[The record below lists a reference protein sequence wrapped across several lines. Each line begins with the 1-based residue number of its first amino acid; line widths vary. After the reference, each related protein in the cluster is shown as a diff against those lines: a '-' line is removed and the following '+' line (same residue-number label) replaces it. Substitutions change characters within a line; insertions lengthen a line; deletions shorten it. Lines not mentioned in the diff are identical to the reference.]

1 MKATF
6 DIPAIK
12 TKVIEKLKSVYDPE
26 IPVNVYDLGLIY
38 TIAFENKENYLF
50 CTIEMTLTSPACPVA
65 EALLDQVQYVVQQV
79 DEIDE
84 AKVNLV
90 FDPPWDM
97 NKLTPEGKE
106 IMILNGAAI

>member
-1 MKATF
+1 
-6 DIPAIK
+6 
-12 TKVIEKLKSVYDPE
+12 
-26 IPVNVYDLGLIY
+26 
-38 TIAFENKENYLF
+38 
-50 CTIEMTLTSPACPVA
+50 MTLTSPACPVA